1 MGNGR
6 RGVKFAHRKG
16 NGSVDGRRASFSEHS
31 EASQEGSPKAK
42 SSPHMDQ
49 IAEVCYCLL
58 DSRVMA
64 PGRVAFFPSPRVHP
78 SVQTLT
84 ILLNCRKTPLHHR
97 RTSTKRRSRT
107 S

>member
-49 IAEVCYCLL
+49 IAEVCHCLL
-58 DSRVMA
+58 GSRVMT
-64 PGRVAFFPSPRVHP
+64 PSRVAFFPSFPPP
-78 SVQTLT
+78 SCIPQ
-84 ILLNCRKTPLHHR
+84 
-97 RTSTKRRSRT
+97 SKR
-107 S
+107 

>member
-49 IAEVCYCLL
+49 IAEVCSFLL
-58 DSRVMA
+58 GSWVMARSRVTLLPYPA
-64 PGRVAFFPSPRVHP
+64 GFPLS
-78 SVQTLT
+78 
-84 ILLNCRKTPLHHR
+84 NC
-97 RTSTKRRSRT
+97 
-107 S
+107 

>member
-31 EASQEGSPKAK
+31 EEGSPKAK

-49 IAEVCYCLL
+49 IAEVCHCLL
-58 DSRVMA
+58 RIWVTA
-64 PGRVAFFPSPRVHP
+64 PGRVALFPSPSPSPACTPRV
-78 SVQTLT
+78 
-84 ILLNCRKTPLHHR
+84 R
-97 RTSTKRRSRT
+97 R
-107 S
+107 